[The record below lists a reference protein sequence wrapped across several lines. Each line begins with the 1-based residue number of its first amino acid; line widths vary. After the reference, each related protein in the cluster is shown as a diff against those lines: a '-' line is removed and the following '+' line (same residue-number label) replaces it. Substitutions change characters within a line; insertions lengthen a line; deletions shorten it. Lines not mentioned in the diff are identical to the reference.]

1 MPPMPAKG
9 RIGGFFVLFEYP
21 LNISGDRGLSL
32 SKTVGFDKLNQLCP
46 RLLRRYLF
54 EEKKRRD
61 AGFMRIGIDARL
73 VFYNR
78 AGIGQYII
86 QLTEALA
93 RLEPQDDMFV
103 LLQSRKDQSTLINT
117 NGFERKSLWTP
128 SHNRFEQPA
137 LSFEISRLGLD
148 LLHSPDFIPPFRRK
162 CKSVITIHDL
172 AFLLYPHFLTKESAR
187 YYGQIDHAWRNTDH
201 IIAVSET
208 TKQDSIK
215 MLGVPEKKISV
226 IHEAANPIYRP
237 VPLDEA
243 QQVVKEKYKLDRDF
257 ILFVSTI
264 EPRKNL
270 PGLLQAFRRLL
281 DDYKRDEVLVL
292 AGSKGWLWEEVYE
305 TVENLNLEKNV
316 AFLGRVPSHDLVYLY
331 NAARLLVHPSF
342 YEGFGLTPL
351 EAMNCGTPV
360 IVSNT
365 SALPEVVG
373 DAALMIDPHDVDG
386 LTVALWRLLTEEE
399 LRQDLIEK
407 GFKRANNFSWLEAA
421 QKTLEVYHKV
431 GPNQ

>member
-1 MPPMPAKG
+1 
-9 RIGGFFVLFEYP
+9 
-21 LNISGDRGLSL
+21 
-32 SKTVGFDKLNQLCP
+32 
-46 RLLRRYLF
+46 
-54 EEKKRRD
+54 
-61 AGFMRIGIDARL
+61 MRIGIDARL

-78 AGIGQYII
+78 AGIGQYI
-86 QLTEALA
+86 LRLVEALA
-93 RLEPQDDMFV
+93 RLHPENDDFI
-103 LLQSRKDQSTLINT
+103 LLQSRKDKSTIIHS
-117 NGFERKSLWTP
+117 NGFYRKSLWTP

-137 LSFEISRLGLD
+137 LGFEVSRLGLD
-148 LLHSPDFIPPFRRK
+148 LLHSPDFIPPFKRN

-187 YYGQIDHAWRNTDH
+187 YYGQIDQAWRKTDH
-201 IIAVSET
+201 IIAVSEA

-215 MLGVPEKKISV
+215 LLGVPEKKITV

-237 VPLDEA
+237 LPVHEA
-243 QQVVKEKYKLDRDF
+243 QNQVRERYKLDRDF

-270 PGLLQAFRRLL
+270 PSLLQAYRQLR
-281 DDYKRDEVLVL
+281 DKYKREELLVL

-305 TVENLNLEKNV
+305 TVDKLDLQQHV
-316 AFLGRVPSHDLVYLY
+316 AFLGRVPSADLVYLY

-351 EAMNCGTPV
+351 EAMTCGTPI

-373 DAALMIDPHDVDG
+373 DAGMLVNPHDIDG
-386 LTVALWRLLTEEE
+386 LTVAIWRVLTEEG
-399 LRQDLIEK
+399 LRQELSQK
-407 GFKRANNFSWLEAA
+407 GLKRAAKFSWEKAA
-421 QKTLEVYHKV
+421 RQTLEVYHKV
-431 GPNQ
+431 GGE

>member
-1 MPPMPAKG
+1 
-9 RIGGFFVLFEYP
+9 
-21 LNISGDRGLSL
+21 
-32 SKTVGFDKLNQLCP
+32 
-46 RLLRRYLF
+46 
-54 EEKKRRD
+54 
-61 AGFMRIGIDARL
+61 MRIGIDARL

-78 AGIGQYII
+78 AGIGQYI
-86 QLTEALA
+86 LRLAEALA
-93 RLEPQDDMFV
+93 ELKPQDDTFI
-103 LLQSRKDQSTLINT
+103 LLQSRKDKSSIIHN
-117 NGFERKSLWTP
+117 NGFIRKSLWTP

-137 LSFEISRLGLD
+137 LSFEMSRLKLD
-148 LLHSPDFIPPFRRK
+148 LLHSPDFIPPFKRN

-187 YYGQIDHAWRNTDH
+187 YYGQIDQAWRKTDH
-201 IIAVSET
+201 IIAVSEA

-237 VPLDEA
+237 LPNDEA
-243 QQVVKEKYKLDRDF
+243 LKHVRGKYKIDRDF

-270 PGLLQAFRRLL
+270 PSLLQAYRQLRNQ
-281 DDYKRDEVLVL
+281 YKRDELLVL

-305 TVENLNLEKNV
+305 TVERLNLEQYV
-316 AFLGRVPSHDLVYLY
+316 AFLGRVPSADLVYLY

-351 EAMNCGTPV
+351 EAMTCGTPI

-365 SALPEVVG
+365 AALPEVVG
-373 DAALMIDPHDVDG
+373 DAGLMINPHDIEG
-386 LTVALWRLLTEEE
+386 LTVAMWRVLTEEE
-399 LRQDLIEK
+399 LWQDLSHK
-407 GFKRANNFSWLEAA
+407 GLKRAANFSWQKAA
-421 QKTLEVYHKV
+421 QQTLEIYHKV
-431 GPNQ
+431 GKE